1 MSAAHK
7 NECRGGARQVVKTI
21 SKYATDFIAATARYA
36 SANPEFCFMFV
47 VLTVQCVAIALM
59 ATSNSP
65 TRGHPKLVKLAQP
78 LQGLP
83 T

>member
-36 SANPEFCFMFV
+36 SANTEFCIIFL
-47 VLTVQCVAIALM
+47 VLTLQFAAIVWGVL
-59 ATSNSP
+59 
-65 TRGHPKLVKLAQP
+65 
-78 LQGLP
+78 
-83 T
+83 